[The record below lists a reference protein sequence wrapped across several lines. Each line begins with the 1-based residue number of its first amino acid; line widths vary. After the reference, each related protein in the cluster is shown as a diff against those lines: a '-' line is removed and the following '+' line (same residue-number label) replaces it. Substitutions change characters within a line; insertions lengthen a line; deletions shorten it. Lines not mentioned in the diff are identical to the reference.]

1 MLCNLQFTA
10 RRKSRNR
17 LILITAH
24 MVGLDIG
31 TKTIKIVELE
41 KSGTSFSLSAS
52 GIVGFTGNSVEKIID
67 DKEMSTFAQT
77 IKRLHTEA
85 RVQSHDII
93 LSIPEQLAF
102 TRAITFPLLTDAEI
116 ASAVKWE
123 LEQYIPIPA
132 AEAIS
137 QHIILERNEKSSP
150 PSVLVLLVA
159 APRVLVEKYTKL
171 VQMAGLTPVA
181 VETELVALTR
191 AIAPPDKTA
200 LLMDLGANSTDIAIA
215 RNGLLCF
222 SRSIPLAGEAFTRA
236 VSQGLGVNATQ
247 AEEYKKTYGLV
258 STQLEGKV
266 KNSLDPVLRLVVD
279 EVKKAI
285 SFYQSEQKGEAPTII
300 EVCGGTSGMPQIIAA
315 LTELLGIEVS
325 IANPFNKVK
334 LDPETA
340 KKLAPYA
347 PLYSVAV
354 GLAMREQ

>member
-1 MLCNLQFTA
+1 
-10 RRKSRNR
+10 
-17 LILITAH
+17 

-41 KSGTSFSLSAS
+41 KEGAAFSLSAS
-52 GIVGFTGNSVEKIID
+52 GIVGFSGNSVEKIVD
-67 DKEMSTFAQT
+67 DKEMSTFAQV
-77 IKRLHTEA
+77 IKKLHAETGA
-85 RVQSHDII
+85 SGHDVVV
-93 LSIPEQLAF
+93 SIPEQGAF
-102 TRAITFPLLTDAEI
+102 TRTVTFPLLTDAEI

-132 AEAIS
+132 SEAIS
-137 QHIILERNEKSSP
+137 QHIILERDEKSSP

-171 VQMAGLTPVA
+171 VQMAGLNPIA
-181 VETELVALTR
+181 VETELIALTR
-191 AIAPPDKTA
+191 ALAPPDKTV
-200 LLMDLGANSTDIAIA
+200 LLIDLGANSTDIAIA
-215 RNGLLCF
+215 KNSMLCF

-266 KNSLDPVLRLVVD
+266 KTALDPVLRLIVD
-279 EVKKAI
+279 EIKKAV
-285 SFYQSEQKGEAPTII
+285 SFYQSEQKGEAPTAIQ
-300 EVCGGTSGMPQIIAA
+300 VSGGTSGMPQIITS

-325 IANPFNKVK
+325 VANPFAKVNV
-334 LDPETA
+334 DPETA
-340 KKLAPYA
+340 KKLAPNA
-347 PLYSVAV
+347 PLYSIAV

>member
-1 MLCNLQFTA
+1 
-10 RRKSRNR
+10 
-17 LILITAH
+17 

-41 KSGTSFSLSAS
+41 KDGASFSLSAS
-52 GIVGFTGNSVEKIID
+52 GIVGFSGNSVEKIID
-67 DKEMSTFAQT
+67 DKEMSSFAQV
-77 IKRLHTEA
+77 IKRLHAETGV
-85 RVQSHDII
+85 RSHDVVI
-93 LSIPEQLAF
+93 SIPEQSAF
-102 TRAITFPLLTDAEI
+102 TRTVTFPLLTDAEI
-116 ASAVKWE
+116 TSAVKWE

-132 AEAIS
+132 ADAIS
-137 QHIILERNEKSSP
+137 QHIILERDEKSSP

-159 APRVLVEKYTKL
+159 APRLVVEKYTRL

-191 AIAPPDKTA
+191 VLAPPDKTA
-200 LLMDLGANSTDIAIA
+200 LIIDLGANSTDIAIA
-215 RNGLLCF
+215 RNSLLCF

-258 STQLEGKV
+258 SSQLEGKV
-266 KNSLDPVLRLVVD
+266 KGALDPVLRLIVD

-285 SFYQSEQKGEAPTII
+285 SFYQSEQKGEAPTAI
-300 EVCGGTSGMPQIIAA
+300 EVSGGTSGMPQIITS

-325 IANPFNKVK
+325 IANPFTKVRV
-334 LDPETA
+334 DAETA
-340 KKLAPYA
+340 KKLAAYA